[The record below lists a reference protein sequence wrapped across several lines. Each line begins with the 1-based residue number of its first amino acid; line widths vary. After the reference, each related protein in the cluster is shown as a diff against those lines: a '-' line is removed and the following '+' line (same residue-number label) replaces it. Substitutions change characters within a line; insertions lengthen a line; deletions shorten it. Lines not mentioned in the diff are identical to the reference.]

1 MPETP
6 LGFITGRVTI
16 EGLPSVSTGLQ
27 IRISAGA
34 QGGGHG
40 AEVFVQP
47 SPGGSNFA
55 MPLAPG
61 SYSVFAQFGS
71 AQTTPQNVTV
81 ANGKASEVN
90 FAFGK

>member
-6 LGFITGRVTI
+6 LGFITGKVTI
-16 EGLPSVSTGLQ
+16 EGLPPAPTGLQ

-34 QGGGHG
+34 DGGGHG
-40 AEVFVQP
+40 AEVFVPPNP
-47 SPGGSNFA
+47 SGSDFA

-61 SYSVFAQFGS
+61 DYSVFAQFGS
-71 AQTTPQNVTV
+71 AQTPPQKATV
-81 ANGKASEVN
+81 ANGKASPVN